1 MSSNKTIIKFLCIL
15 AIVSLVLSYIVQL
28 NIELG
33 FCLPDSPWISNGF
46 VFTVLTGVFASVVVA
61 LLLEIRQYQLNKAAA
76 EVRIF
81 YDSTI
86 LYAQL
91 AIVKYTLLRIREHPK
106 DIVSAE
112 SISMPS
118 SICRQIKESLKNV
131 DYSPIIKRNELRKYM
146 LEYDEK
152 ISSRLD
158 SFLFNASFIE
168 QAIIKDKI
176 EALKQKSLSVNPTY
190 ESYYTKLTVDKL
202 LGDVTPIVDDFGMCM
217 QKIAKAVDKT
227 EKWNQIYKDFTHFE
241 EGYVSPS
248 LEKYLGL

>member
-1 MSSNKTIIKFLCIL
+1 MSSNKTIIRFLCIL

-33 FCLPDSPWISNGF
+33 FYLPDSPWISNDF

-61 LLLEIRQYQLNKAAA
+61 LLLEIRQYQLNKAASEA
-76 EVRIF
+76 QVF

-91 AIVKYTLLRIREHPK
+91 AVVKYTLLRIREHPK

-112 SISMPS
+112 SISMPA
-118 SICRQIKESLKNV
+118 SICQQIKESLKNV
-131 DYSPIIKRNELRKYM
+131 DYSPIIKRNELRKYL
-146 LEYDEK
+146 LEYDDK
-152 ISSRLD
+152 ISSRLE
-158 SFLFNASFIE
+158 SFLFNASFME
-168 QAIIKDKI
+168 QAIIKDKMD
-176 EALKQKSLSVNPTY
+176 ALLQKGRAGNPTY

-202 LGDVTPIVDDFGMCM
+202 IDDVAPIVDDFGVCM

-227 EKWNQIYKDFTHFE
+227 EKWNQIYKDFTQFE
-241 EGYVSPS
+241 EGYESPS

>member
-91 AIVKYTLLRIREHPK
+91 AVIKYNLLRIREHPE
-106 DIVSAE
+106 DMVSPE
-112 SISMPS
+112 SISMPV
-118 SICRQIKESLKNV
+118 SICRQIKESLKSV
-131 DYSPIIKRNELRKYM
+131 DYSPIIKRRELRRYM
-146 LEYDEK
+146 LEYAEMV
-152 ISSRLD
+152 SARMD

-176 EALKQKSLSVNPTY
+176 EALKQTGLAGNPTY
-190 ESYYTKLTVDKL
+190 ESYYTNLTVDKL
-202 LGDVTPIVDDFGMCM
+202 LDDVVPIVDDFGLCM
-217 QKIAKAVDKT
+217 QKIARAVNKT
-227 EKWNQIYKDFTHFE
+227 EKWNQIYKDFTQFE
-241 EGYVSPS
+241 EGYESPS